1 MLMAKAMVTGA
12 AGFIGSNLSK
22 RLLEEGYTVLGI
34 DSFED
39 HYPRWIKE
47 KNLAGLKQNPGFT
60 FVEDSLLELD
70 LKYMVKE
77 VDYVFHLAAQ
87 TGVRGSFGQFFDIY
101 VRNNIMA
108 TQRLLEAS
116 KDSRIK
122 KFVFASSSSV
132 YGNTPALP
140 AQETSVLMPFSPY
153 GVTKMASE
161 QLVKVYNNN
170 FGVPSVSLRYFT
182 VYGHGQRPDM
192 AFHKFIKAM
201 REDKPIIVYGDGRQT
216 RDFTCVSDI
225 VRANMLALSA
235 PAGTV
240 FNVGGGLRIGLIEVI
255 DMIGSLMKAKPR
267 IDFQPSQKGD
277 VVDTSADLTRAQET
291 LGYVPQVSL
300 EQGLLQEIEYIGQLY
315 GKA

>member
-1 MLMAKAMVTGA
+1 MAKAMVTGA

-240 FNVGGGLRIGLIEVI
+240 FNVGGGLRIGLSEVI

-277 VVDTSADLTRAQET
+277 VVDTSADLTRAKEI

>member
-1 MLMAKAMVTGA
+1 MAKAMVTGA

-225 VRANMLALSA
+225 VRANMLALAA

-240 FNVGGGLRIGLIEVI
+240 FNVGGGLRIGLSEVI

-277 VVDTSADLTRAQET
+277 VVDTSADLTRAKEI

-315 GKA
+315 EKA

>member
-1 MLMAKAMVTGA
+1 MAKAMVTGT

-22 RLLEEGYTVLGI
+22 RLLDEGYSVLGI

-39 HYPRWIKE
+39 YYPRWIKE
-47 KNLAGLKQNPGFT
+47 KNLAGLKQNPEFK

-77 VDYVFHLAAQ
+77 VDCVFHQAAQ
-87 TGVRGSFGQFFDIY
+87 AGVRGSFGQFFDIY
-101 VRNNIMA
+101 VRNNIIA

-116 KDSRIK
+116 KDSKIK

-161 QLVKVYNNN
+161 QLVKVYNDN

-192 AFHKFIKAM
+192 AFHKFIKAI
-201 REDKPIIVYGDGRQT
+201 REDKPITVYGDGRQT

-225 VRANMLALSA
+225 VQANMLALSA
-235 PAGTV
+235 PAGMV
-240 FNVGGGLRIGLIEVI
+240 FNVGGGSRIGLSEVI
-255 DMIGSLMKAKPR
+255 DMIGRLMKAKPK
-267 IDFQPSQKGD
+267 IDFKPSQKGD
-277 VVDTSADLTRAQET
+277 VKDTSADLTRAKET

-300 EQGLLQEIEYIGQLY
+300 EQGLLEEIEYIGQLY
-315 GKA
+315 GEV

>member
-1 MLMAKAMVTGA
+1 MAKAMVTGA

-225 VRANMLALSA
+225 VRANMLALAA

-240 FNVGGGLRIGLIEVI
+240 FNVGGGLRIGLSDVI

-277 VVDTSADLTRAQET
+277 VVDTSADLTRAKET